1 MAEPPDKRSPKGG
14 AKPGTGGKPTA
25 KSGGKPAAKPGAK
38 PAAKSGGKPAAKTG
52 DDPAASKRGGVGGI
66 RRFLLSGSGW
76 PYLLVPFI
84 PLAIA
89 LELAHAD
96 AVLIFAAAAAGVIPT
111 AALMG
116 RATEELAH
124 RAGPGIGGFL
134 NVTFGNAPELIIAFF
149 ALNEGLQEVVK
160 ASLIGSILGNILLV
174 MGLAMLVG
182 GLKRERQTFNA
193 TAASVQ
199 SSMLLLAAVALVMP
213 TIFQLVDG
221 GGLPGIGEERVNFGS
236 DLESMSLIVSLILLA
251 SYAGGLLF
259 SLRSHR
265 ALFNP
270 TSEAE
275 EHMDEPWSVKK
286 SALTLAGAGVAVGV
300 MSEIL
305 VGSISEASST
315 IGLSEFFVGLIVVA
329 IVGNA
334 AEHWVAI
341 YFAARDKMDLAVN
354 IAIGSSAQIALFAA
368 PLLVLISFFVGPNP
382 MALVFNGFELG
393 AVFLA
398 ILIANHVTHDG
409 ESTWYEGVQL
419 LAVYAVL
426 GVVFFYA

>member
-1 MAEPPDKRSPKGG
+1 MAEDSE
-14 AKPGTGGKPTA
+14 
-25 KSGGKPAAKPGAK
+25 KPA
-38 PAAKSGGKPAAKTG
+38 PARG
-52 DDPAASKRGGVGGI
+52 GGVGGL

-84 PLAIA
+84 PIAIA
-89 LELAHAD
+89 LEFGHAE

-149 ALNEGLQEVVK
+149 ALNAGLQEVVK

-174 MGLAMLVG
+174 MGAAMLVG

-213 TIFQLVDG
+213 TIYQLVAG
-221 GGLPGIGEERVNFGS
+221 GGLPKVGEERVDFGA
-236 DLESMSLIVSLILLA
+236 DLEQMSFIVAIILLG
-251 SYAGGLLF
+251 SYAAGLVF

-275 EHMDEPWSVKK
+275 EHVDEPWTVKK
-286 SALTLAGAGVAVGV
+286 SVLTLAAAGVAVGI

-305 VGSISEASST
+305 VGSISEASET

-368 PLLVLISFFVGPNP
+368 PVLVLISFFVGPNP

-398 ILIANHVTHDG
+398 IMIATHVTHDG
-409 ESTWYEGVQL
+409 ESTWYEGLQL

-426 GVVFFYA
+426 GVVFFFA